1 MNQVILAEN
10 LDVGYEKK
18 TVVEHV
24 NINGLRGQLIC
35 LLGPNGAGKTT
46 ILRTLSG
53 LLAPMGGTVCINGDN
68 ICHSSKDALA
78 KKLAVVLTEQMS
90 LGFMT
95 VFEIAAMGR
104 YPHTNH
110 FGKLSAVDIGVVEE
124 ALTAVDALKLKD
136 RYFSELSDGEKQKV
150 MIARALVQEPQLIV
164 LDEPTSHLDVKHKVE
179 VLTILQRLCD
189 EKGITVILS
198 LHDIDLAI
206 KACQTVLLIRHG
218 KIVAQGMPEEVITDG
233 TIQKLYDIKG
243 ADYNELMG
251 SLEFHNERKPEVFV
265 TGGNGTGAG
274 IYRALSRAGFGI
286 VCGVLHSN
294 DVDAYIGKSLN
305 CMVIEENPFS
315 EISEGH
321 FMEATAVLGMVGY
334 MIDTGF
340 PIGKGN
346 RRNLEIIINAAKN
359 GKRVYSL
366 CGDQEKTQRYGEA
379 ARNISY
385 CGSICELVKK
395 ITEEKAGKH
404 EHAY

>member
-1 MNQVILAEN
+1 
-10 LDVGYEKK
+10 
-18 TVVEHV
+18 
-24 NINGLRGQLIC
+24 
-35 LLGPNGAGKTT
+35 
-46 ILRTLSG
+46 
-53 LLAPMGGTVCINGDN
+53 
-68 ICHSSKDALA
+68 
-78 KKLAVVLTEQMS
+78 
-90 LGFMT
+90 
-95 VFEIAAMGR
+95 
-104 YPHTNH
+104 
-110 FGKLSAVDIGVVEE
+110 
-124 ALTAVDALKLKD
+124 
-136 RYFSELSDGEKQKV
+136 
-150 MIARALVQEPQLIV
+150 
-164 LDEPTSHLDVKHKVE
+164 
-179 VLTILQRLCD
+179 
-189 EKGITVILS
+189 
-198 LHDIDLAI
+198 LAI

-233 TIQKLYDIKG
+233 TIQKLYDIEG

-274 IYRALSRAGFGI
+274 VYRALSRAGFGI

-294 DVDAYIGKSLN
+294 DIDAYIGKSLN

-346 RRNLEIIINAAKN
+346 RRNLEIIINAAKS

-366 CGDQEKTQRYGEA
+366 CGEHEKTQRYGEA

-385 CGSICELVKK
+385 CSSICELVKK
-395 ITEEKAGKH
+395 ITEEKAGEH